1 MRECVGCRERFGV
14 IFGASNFGLRV
25 HGFGL
30 WIQGSDTKA
39 QGLGCRDCKGFRA
52 KGYRVYRGV

>member
-1 MRECVGCRERFGV
+1 M

-30 WIQGSDTKA
+30 WIQDSDAKA

-52 KGYRVYRGV
+52 KGYRVYRVV